1 MQSGLV
7 KVLHLICD
15 SQNAGMTA
23 KSCSKTQLP
32 PFYLSEWGVQSFHL
46 NPIASNISCN
56 DNQSFRDHNL
66 FSYKLETC
74 YKGLG

>member
-32 PFYLSEWGVQSFHL
+32 PFYLSEWGVMDMFDL
-46 NPIASNISCN
+46 NRCMGGGT
-56 DNQSFRDHNL
+56 QCL
-66 FSYKLETC
+66 
-74 YKGLG
+74 